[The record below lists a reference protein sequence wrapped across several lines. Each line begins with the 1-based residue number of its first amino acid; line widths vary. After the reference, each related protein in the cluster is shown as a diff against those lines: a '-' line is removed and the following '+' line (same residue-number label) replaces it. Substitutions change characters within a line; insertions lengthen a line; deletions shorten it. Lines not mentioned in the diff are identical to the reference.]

1 MGKKFWHNTY
11 KRLIYLFKERD
22 EKAIRVS
29 KEGFF
34 GASLITLPY
43 HSVPLAVHVLLYL
56 STIYYFYI
64 STASIFLLLL
74 SFYCFY
80 LYIASIFLLLLSF
93 YCFYLS
99 IASIF
104 ILFLSAPLTCTVLDN
119 ETGLPCQKKS
129 FPMTIQKVL
138 NDSDRLSFLRCDE
151 PHFQRKIR
159 CLRSR
164 IFCKN
169 NDSVFLHKIT

>member
-1 MGKKFWHNTY
+1 MHNH
-11 KRLIYLFKERD
+11 RD
-22 EKAIRVS
+22 RALAWRVS
-29 KEGFF
+29 RMSILILIPILNHPGQRRVTQ
-34 GASLITLPY
+34 ASC
-43 HSVPLAVHVLLYL
+43 
-56 STIYYFYI
+56 FYI